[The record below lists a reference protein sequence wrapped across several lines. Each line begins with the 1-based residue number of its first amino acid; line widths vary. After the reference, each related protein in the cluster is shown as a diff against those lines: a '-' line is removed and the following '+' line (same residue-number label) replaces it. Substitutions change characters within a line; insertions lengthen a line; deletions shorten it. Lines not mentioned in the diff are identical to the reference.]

1 MFEFNPLLGYIF
13 NTFIS
18 IPQIG
23 GADSTM
29 SPFANCN
36 ISGSSGTTPIK

>member
-1 MFEFNPLLGYIF
+1 M
-13 NTFIS
+13 S

-29 SPFANCN
+29 SPLANCN
-36 ISGSSGTTPIK
+36 ISGSSGTTPIKKIPAL